1 MTLLNKREHLFTL
14 HDLTIGSNLEHE
26 QKHFTKQLKH
36 QVNCS
41 SRQKL
46 NTLQLHD
53 ANVHV
58 HNTGK
63 QIWDTNSTCPET
75 FKNMFW
81 VFFNTHLYIH
91 HQMCYFSISTKYYE
105 NIIHI
110 IMIGYIYDFHV
121 AYKYV
126 FFPTLLK
133 I

>member
-63 QIWDTNSTCPET
+63 QIWDTSSQSIMPILAIAHALKHLKTCSGYFLT
-75 FKNMFW
+75 HIYIFIIRC
-81 VFFNTHLYIH
+81 VISVLALNTMKIL
-91 HQMCYFSISTKYYE
+91 SI
-105 NIIHI
+105 
-110 IMIGYIYDFHV
+110 
-121 AYKYV
+121 
-126 FFPTLLK
+126 LL
-133 I
+133 